1 MTSLH
6 LNLPVL
12 NNAKLMVHLKVSRNQ
27 QVEGGVDHQ
36 GSQRMDLGVVQGGE
50 GLKWD
55 SQVCLALLL

>member
-1 MTSLH
+1 
-6 LNLPVL
+6 
-12 NNAKLMVHLKVSRNQ
+12 MVHLKVSRNQ